1 MGNSDE
7 NIHVNIGAQRVT
19 QQNFKRIRFFLVS
32 HKNTS
37 MALALF
43 STQAIFDGVNERC
56 VGRYVQSPG
65 FNAENN

>member
-1 MGNSDE
+1 MSISGLKGLRNKLLSASD
-7 NIHVNIGAQRVT
+7 
-19 QQNFKRIRFFLVS
+19 FFLVS
-32 HKNTS
+32 HKNTL

-56 VGRYVQSPG
+56 VGRYVQSSG